1 MQLQAIITDIEI
13 VKIPSITAKISL
25 RNQIFVAM
33 IFLVLLACLLI
44 LIATYFQ
51 YQNESEDYNLF
62 RLNRKEIQLRNQ
74 ISYLVNTNNLENKS
88 DNHWIKY
95 KDDFTAI
102 MKIHNVNFSVFNLK
116 GDALFNSFLPL
127 EIIANNYKLSE
138 SILTEINSSIEK
150 RVLIENNNEVGKF
163 QSSYSLLFNS
173 YGVPYGVLFFPY
185 FEDVSFS
192 ENELNKFLNSLY
204 KIYLAML
211 IVAILFAYF
220 ISKYVTRPLETI
232 RLKIDQTGLL
242 EQNEKIHLKNA
253 TKEVFSLINSYN
265 QMIDE
270 LEKSAKKLA
279 IQEREQAWQEMA
291 KQVAH
296 EIKNPLTP
304 MRLTV
309 QSFEQRFLKNKPYSK
324 EKIKEFSK
332 ILIEQI
338 DTMSNVATSFSDFA
352 TLPKTQLEKSD
363 IVDATKK
370 VVEIFEQNNIDFQS
384 SQESIVLKLDKEQW
398 IRVMTNLIK
407 NSIQAIPSDREPK
420 IKVQITD
427 SKNSVKINVSDN
439 GLGVLEEN
447 KEKIFE
453 PKFTTKTDG
462 MGLGLGIV
470 KNIINSHRGKISYKS
485 KLKKGTKF
493 TISLPK

>member
-1 MQLQAIITDIEI
+1 MSILQN
-13 VKIPSITAKISL
+13 KMSL
-25 RNQIFVAM
+25 RLRIFISM
-33 IFLVLLACLLI
+33 ILLVFTATLLI
-44 LIATYFQ
+44 LGSTYYQ
-51 YQNESEDYNLF
+51 YRTESEQYNSY
-62 RLNRKEIQLRNQ
+62 RLDRKETQLTKQ
-74 ISYLVNTNNLENKS
+74 INYLVTKYDLANNYEAWDS
-88 DNHWIKY
+88 Y
-95 KDDFTAI
+95 KIDFDEIT
-102 MKIHNVNFSVFNLK
+102 KIHNVEYSIFTTK
-116 GDALFNSFLPL
+116 GQPLYYSYLPL
-127 EIIANNYKLSE
+127 EIISNNYSLDKDFSE
-138 SILTEINSSIEK
+138 MLVSLEEGKIT
-150 RVLIENNNEVGKF
+150 RENTSDVGKF
-163 QSSYSLLFNS
+163 KSSYTVLKDGFGNK
-173 YGVPYGVLFFPY
+173 YAILFFPY
-185 FEDVSFS
+185 FQDVSYAES
-192 ENELNKFLNSLY
+192 ELNVFLTTLY
-204 KIYLAML
+204 QIYFIML
-211 IVAILFAYF
+211 VVAIVLAYF
-220 ISKYVTRPLETI
+220 ISRYVTRSIETI
-232 RLKIDQTGLL
+232 RLKINQTGLL
-242 EQNEKIHLKNA
+242 KKNEKILLKNA
-253 TKEVFSLINSYN
+253 TKEIDSLVNSYN
-265 QMIDE
+265 KMIDD
-270 LEKSAKKLA
+270 LEDSAEKLA
-279 IQEREQAWQEMA
+279 KNEREQAWQEMA
-291 KQVAH
+291 RQVAH

-309 QSFEQRFLKNKPYSK
+309 QSFQMTSSLESNEEKNKLND
-324 EKIKEFSK
+324 FCDT
-332 ILIEQI
+332 LIEQI

-420 IKVQITD
+420 IKVEITD
-427 SKNSVKINVSDN
+427 SKNSVKILVSDN